1 MEAQKTVLGKLNVV
15 LVSLHHL
22 QAIWKTLKILA
33 VEVKDRILLRK
44 CKIRTFV
51 SCVAIIHEVSGDDQ
65 LPLLILVV
73 GVSFS

>member
-1 MEAQKTVLGKLNVV
+1 MEAQKTVLGKLNVLLV
-15 LVSLHHL
+15 LLCHS
-22 QAIWKTLKILA
+22 QAIWKTLKLLA

-44 CKIRTFV
+44 CKNRNYF

>member
-1 MEAQKTVLGKLNVV
+1 MEVQKTVLGKLNVLLV
-15 LVSLHHL
+15 LLRHL

-44 CKIRTFV
+44 CKHRNCF